1 MNKKLARR
9 ILALTLSIM
18 TLWAAVV
25 TASSETLD
33 AALSAMKESTALPR
47 QLLRWELGDLFSDGP
62 LSPVTMVTLRQSPLL
77 LAQRTG
83 IAALRAQTS
92 NEETESDSKPSEP
105 PVEAP
110 PAPKPTPVSTDPLT
124 DGLQFL
130 DNGIPPQTVH
140 PTSESGYTVVNGV
153 YIKNT
158 SSHELDAAALSA
170 MDFSARPS
178 AEGPQ
183 VLIIHSHGSEA
194 YAMPPGEEYV
204 PTGDY
209 RTDDDRCNILR
220 VGDEV
225 ASVLSSYGL
234 SVLHDRTLHDVPSY
248 NDSYSNS
255 LAAMESYLAEYPSI
269 SFILDIHRDAIADAD
284 GNQYKV
290 ISEEEPHAAQVSL
303 VMGNAYDGWQDNLK
317 LAVAVQSH
325 ISESYPTLMRPIAVR
340 GYRYNQH
347 LTPGSMLVEIGT
359 AGNSMDEALL
369 AARIFAKGLAETIL
383 AK

>member
-1 MNKKLARR
+1 MKKKLARR
-9 ILALTLSIM
+9 ILAVSLSLM

-33 AALSAMKESTALPR
+33 AAVTAMKESTALPR
-47 QLLRWELGDLFSDGP
+47 QLLRWELGDFFSDTP
-62 LSPVTMVTLRQSPLL
+62 LSPVTMLTLRQSPLL
-77 LAQRTG
+77 MAQRSG
-83 IAALRAQTS
+83 IAALRSHAA
-92 NEETESDSKPSEP
+92 EEPEPADPAPAP
-105 PVEAP
+105 PVEETP
-110 PAPKPTPVSTDPLT
+110 PAPAPTPVSTDPLT

-158 SSHELDAAALSA
+158 SSHELDAGALSA
-170 MDFSARPS
+170 MDFSARPG

-194 YAMPPGEEYV
+194 YAMPPGQEYV

-209 RTDDDRCNILR
+209 RTDDDRCSVLR

-225 ASVLSSYGL
+225 ASVLSAHGL

-255 LAAMESYLAEYPSI
+255 LAAMESYLADYPSI
-269 SFILDIHRDAIADAD
+269 TFILDIHRDAIADAD

-290 ISEEEPHAAQVSL
+290 ISQEEPRAAQVSL

-317 LAVAVQSH
+317 LALAVQSH
-325 ISESYPTLMRPIAVR
+325 ITESYPTLMRPLSVR

-347 LTPGSMLVEIGT
+347 LTRGAMLVEIGA

-369 AARIFAKGLAETIL
+369 AARIFANGLAETIL
-383 AK
+383 GQ

>member
-9 ILALTLSIM
+9 ILALALSGM

-33 AALSAMKESTALPR
+33 AAMAAMKESTSLPR
-47 QLLRWELGDLFSDGP
+47 QLLRWELGDLFSDSP
-62 LSPVTMVTLRQSPLL
+62 LSPVTLLTLRQSPLL
-77 LAQRTG
+77 MAQRSG
-83 IAALRAQTS
+83 IAALRAQATK
-92 NEETESDSKPSEP
+92 ETENDSP
-105 PVEAP
+105 P
-110 PAPKPTPVSTDPLT
+110 PAPPEETPPAPAATPVSTDPLT
-124 DGLQFL
+124 EGLQFL
-130 DNGIPPQTVH
+130 DNGVPSQTVH

-158 SSHELDAAALSA
+158 SSHTVDAEALSA

-178 AEGPQ
+178 TEGPQ
-183 VLIIHSHGSEA
+183 VLIIHSHGSES
-194 YAMPPGEEYV
+194 YSMPPGEEYV
-204 PTGDY
+204 ATGNY
-209 RTDDDRCNILR
+209 RTDDDRCNVLR

-225 ASVLSSYGL
+225 AAVLSSYGL

-255 LAAMESYLAEYPSI
+255 LAAMETYMANYPSLT
-269 SFILDIHRDAIADAD
+269 FILDIHRDAISDAD
-284 GNQYKV
+284 GNQYKI
-290 ISEEEPHAAQVSL
+290 ISEEEPRAAQVSF

-317 LAVAVQSH
+317 LAVAVQSR
-325 ISESYPTLMRPIAVR
+325 ITESYPTLMRPITVR

-347 LTPGSMLVEIGT
+347 ITPGSMLVEIGA
-359 AGNSMDEALL
+359 AGNSMDESLL

-383 AK
+383 EK

>member
-9 ILALTLSIM
+9 ILALALSVM

-33 AALSAMKESTALPR
+33 AAVTAMKESTTLPR
-47 QLLRWELGDLFSDGP
+47 QLLRWELGDFFSDSP
-62 LSPVTMVTLRQSPLL
+62 LSPITMLTLHQSPLL
-77 LAQRTG
+77 MAQRTG
-83 IAALRAQTS
+83 IAALRAQAAK
-92 NEETESDSKPSEP
+92 ETESDTTP
-105 PVEAP
+105 PAVPEETP
-110 PAPKPTPVSTDPLT
+110 PAPAATPVSTDPLT

-130 DNGIPPQTVH
+130 DNGVPSQTVH

-158 SSHELDAAALSA
+158 SSHELDAASLSA
-170 MDFSARPS
+170 MDFSARPGT
-178 AEGPQ
+178 EGPQ

-194 YAMPPGEEYV
+194 YSMPPGEEYV

-209 RTDDDRCNILR
+209 RTDDDRCNVLR

-225 ASVLSSYGL
+225 AAVLSSHGL
-234 SVLHDRTLHDVPSY
+234 SVLHDRTLHDVPNY

-255 LAAMESYLAEYPSI
+255 LAAIENYVANYPSLV
-269 SFILDIHRDAIADAD
+269 FILDIHRDAIADAD
-284 GNQYKV
+284 GNQYKLV
-290 ISEEEPHAAQVSL
+290 SEEEPRAAQVSL
-303 VMGNAYDGWQDNLK
+303 VMGNAFDGWQDNLK
-317 LAVAVQSH
+317 LAVAVQNH
-325 ISESYPTLMRPIAVR
+325 ICENYPTLMRPITVR

-347 LTPGSMLVEIGT
+347 MTPGSMLVEIGA
-359 AGNSMDEALL
+359 AGNSMDESLL
-369 AARIFAKGLAETIL
+369 AARIFANGLAETIL

>member
-9 ILALTLSIM
+9 ILALTLSILS
-18 TLWAAVV
+18 LWTAVV

-33 AALSAMKESTALPR
+33 AAVAAMKESTALPR
-47 QLLRWELGDLFSDGP
+47 QLLRWELGDLFYHPP
-62 LSPVTMVTLRQSPLL
+62 LSPVTMLTLRQSPLL
-77 LAQRTG
+77 MAQRSG
-83 IAALRAQTS
+83 IAALHTQEAK
-92 NEETESDSKPSEP
+92 EEKSDNTP
-105 PVEAP
+105 PAPPEEAP
-110 PAPKPTPVSTDPLT
+110 PAPTTTPVSTNSLT

-130 DNGIPPQTVH
+130 DNGIPSQTVY
-140 PTSESGYTVVNGV
+140 PTSDSGYTVVNGV

-158 SSHELDAAALSA
+158 SSHELNAEALSA

-178 AEGPQ
+178 ADGPQ

-225 ASVLSSYGL
+225 AAVLSSHGL

-255 LAAMESYLAEYPSI
+255 LAAMESYVADYPSI

-284 GNQYKV
+284 GNQYKL
-290 ISEEEPHAAQVSL
+290 ISKEEPHAAQVSL
-303 VMGNAYDGWQDNLK
+303 VMGNAYDGWEDNLK
-317 LAVAVQSH
+317 LAVAVQNR
-325 ISESYPTLMRPIAVR
+325 IIADYPTLMRPISVR

-347 LTPGSMLVEIGT
+347 VTRGSMLVEIGA
-359 AGNSMDEALL
+359 AGNSMDECLL
-369 AARIFAKGLAETIL
+369 SARIFANGLAETIL
-383 AK
+383 GQ